1 MTRGHELID
10 PAVVQRY
17 REQDQ
22 RPTSAAVTH
31 YSNML
36 DAAIGENE
44 QALERRLE
52 LLRDAEADIALEQQV
67 DAEERARW

>member
-22 RPTSAAVTH
+22 PPTRAAQEH
-31 YSNML
+31 Y
-36 DAAIGENE
+36 DAMRDELIATDGE
-44 QALERRLE
+44 AFERRME
-52 LLRDAEADIALEQQV
+52 LLRDAEADIALEQGF
-67 DAEERARW
+67 DRERATR